1 VTSSQCSWWGSRRLH
16 FNHIRTF
23 SNTKLSALKTQNSLS
38 PTQNSVTL
46 YSNHMTLLESF
57 KISRKHVKNP
67 LKKKT
72 HFVRR
77 RKLPKRSFI
86 SFNIL
91 FCCLWITK
99 HKKTNQNT
107 KKKERKLREKRPGNI
122 IT

>member
-1 VTSSQCSWWGSRRLH
+1 M
-16 FNHIRTF
+16 N
-23 SNTKLSALKTQNSLS
+23 
-38 PTQNSVTL
+38 
-46 YSNHMTLLESF
+46 LLESF

-107 KKKERKLREKRPGNI
+107 KKREEIEGEKAR
-122 IT
+122 